1 MAPAPAAVKARRV
14 VVALDAS
21 APGKAALEAAAELA
35 ARLDA
40 ELVAVFVEDIDLL
53 HFAGLPFA
61 HEIGFPSAIRR
72 SIDAP
77 AMERRMRLLA
87 DEARRSVALI
97 AERTPFK
104 WTFEVTRG
112 SLPEQL
118 LESAAEAE
126 LIIAALA
133 GSEQA
138 ALQLAEMCKQS
149 GSSSL
154 LWARTRRE
162 LEELL
167 RELRRREE

>member
-1 MAPAPAAVKARRV
+1 MATAPAAVKVRRV

-21 APGKAALEAAAELA
+21 APGKAALEAAAALA

-40 ELVAVFVEDIDLL
+40 ELVAVFVEDINLL
-53 HFAGLPFA
+53 HLAGLPFA
-61 HEIGFPSAIRR
+61 REIGYPSAIRR

-77 AMERRMRLLA
+77 AMERTMRLFA
-87 DEARRSVALI
+87 DEARRSVELF
-97 AERTPFK
+97 AERTPLR

-126 LIIAALA
+126 FIIAALA
-133 GSEQA
+133 GSERA
-138 ALQLAEMCKQS
+138 ALQLAEMCKES
-149 GSSSL
+149 GSTSL

-162 LEELL
+162 LEALL